1 MKNLLL
7 HKVQLVLNTIA
18 ESGTIAINELAEKL
32 DIPLPTMS
40 RLISDMTEMKLLDKT
55 DYYHV
60 ALASGMI
67 RLGECARKHSFLVK
81 RVAPLLDRY
90 AEKVQMNVLLAGF
103 DANTMFTIYHRGKTE
118 NDNLIWEC
126 GLAQVLMDQAKL
138 PQSECEELFRRNMPD
153 FSDTARLI
161 FAREMDSIRNERMLF
176 RSNTMRQWSCAYGFE
191 YRNFNYGFCFYGHAP
206 ECSRERFVLDCSMVL
221 SRIISALN
229 EE

>member
-7 HKVQLVLNTIA
+7 HKVQLVLNTVA
-18 ESGTIAINELAEKL
+18 ASGTIAINELAEKL

-40 RLISDMTEMKLLDKT
+40 RLLSDMTEMKLLDKP

-60 ALASGMI
+60 SLASGMI
-67 RLGECARKHSFLVK
+67 RLGECARKHSFLV
-81 RVAPLLDRY
+81 RQIAPLLDLY

-103 DANTMFTIYHRGKTE
+103 DADTMFNIYHRGKTE
-118 NDNLIWEC
+118 NNNIIWDC
-126 GLAQVLMDQAKL
+126 GLALVLMDQAKL
-138 PQSECEELFRRNMPD
+138 PQIKCEELFRQNVPD

-161 FAREMDSIRNERMLF
+161 FAREMESIKSERILF
-176 RSNTMRQWSCAYGFE
+176 RSNTMRQWSCACGFE
-191 YRNFNYGFCFYGHAP
+191 YRKFNYGFCFYGHAP
-206 ECSRERFVLDCSMVL
+206 ECTRERFILDCSMVL